1 MSVID
6 CGREVPLIASNSWSS
21 RRCNSSG
28 DNISTS
34 EEAGIKMATDEELG
48 ADKAYTIGSF
58 LRLWNR
64 KFSSHMSQSEQ
75 MYMAKIATEMPAETF
90 VLGETVGS
98 LKPSS
103 CWHKLMRLSRRTKIP
118 T

>member
-1 MSVID
+1 MFFLVSVID
-6 CGREVPLIASNSWSS
+6 CWREVPFIASNSWIP

-48 ADKAYTIGSF
+48 ADKAYTNGSF
-58 LRLWNR
+58 WRLWNR

-75 MYMAKIATEMPAETF
+75 MYMVKIATEMPAENF
-90 VLGETVGS
+90 CFGGNGVVA
-98 LKPSS
+98 
-103 CWHKLMRLSRRTKIP
+103 
-118 T
+118 